1 MITREEYLKALD
13 IVEAYHEQL
22 NLSIVRRS
30 YKSLAETEIGES
42 IEVVAVHEQSL
53 KCLTQGKKYEIVNTE
68 GDRHFKYIWIIDDNG
83 KRKRYN
89 STNRMFKALLK
100 IR

>member
-30 YKSLAETEIGES
+30 YKSLAETEIGDF
-42 IEVVAVHEQSL
+42 IEAVAIHEQNR
-53 KCLTQGKKYEIVNTE
+53 KCLTQGRKYEVVDTE
-68 GDRHFKYIWIIDDNG
+68 GGRHFKYIWIVDDNG
-83 KRKRYN
+83 KRKRYH
-89 STNRMFKALLK
+89 STNRMFKAL
-100 IR
+100 I